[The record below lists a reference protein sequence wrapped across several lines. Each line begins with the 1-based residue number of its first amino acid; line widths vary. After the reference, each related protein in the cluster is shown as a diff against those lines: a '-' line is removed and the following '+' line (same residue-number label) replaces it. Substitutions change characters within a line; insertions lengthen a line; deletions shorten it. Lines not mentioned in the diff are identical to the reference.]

1 MRRYLPIALAILV
14 ALIVISRIS
23 TADSTRTTAHAA
35 GEPTPAPRQ
44 PAGAVNPD
52 HHGNPDHDDDHG
64 AADRLSLASIPRR
77 SDRHRPG
84 VRARRTRRG
93 RRGAN
98 RADDL

>member
-35 GEPTPAPRQ
+35 ARADAGTPATCR
-44 PAGAVNPD
+44 GVNPD
-52 HHGNPDHDDDHG
+52 HHCNPDHDDDHG
-64 AADRLSLASIPRR
+64 AADRLSLASISRR